1 MSDTTTTPAQ
11 ASAIATRRK
20 GWIRTR
26 ALWAAGV
33 VLLLGTVVLMFE
45 RGGSQQD
52 DVLRADAF
60 AFATLGVLALVAPR
74 PLVRGRWAVAAL
86 SALAGLAVWTAAST
100 AWARVEIHAIDDAQ
114 RVALYVVAFAA
125 ALIAMRAPEVRR
137 AAPWALLLGIAAASV
152 YGLGTRMLPDVFQ
165 AEVFGNAGA
174 RLAHPITYWNGLGLV
189 TGCGALL
196 GIACAAEPAAPGRLR
211 ALACAL
217 AVPCGFA
224 CYMSLSRGAFVAVV
238 GGLVVLAALR
248 PRAATALA
256 ALCALAP
263 VGVLAGALQAL
274 DQVRAAPAVPHAVQT
289 GQGTIG
295 ALLVVAGAAA
305 AGLAFAALAPRADA
319 IRGLR
324 PPLRMAAIVAI
335 GGVAVIL
342 AGTVAISYASEQTV
356 DVTTS
361 ASRLAGTK
369 TFRGPYWDVALRSF
383 AHHPLIGVGSGSF
396 QVEWRRETKSGRAA
410 FDAHSLYFETLA
422 ELGIVGGLLVAAFI
436 AACVAGIAAAV
447 RAAPRDPV
455 LPAAAA
461 VLAAFVVHAG
471 VDWDWELPGVTLP
484 VLMLA
489 AAALAGPGVAER
501 AEPKPS
507 V

>member
-1 MSDTTTTPAQ
+1 M
-11 ASAIATRRK
+11 
-20 GWIRTR
+20 
-26 ALWAAGV
+26 
-33 VLLLGTVVLMFE
+33 LLLGTVVLMFQ

-52 DVLRADAF
+52 DILRADAF
-60 AFATLGVLALVAPR
+60 AFATLGVLAVLAPW

-86 SALAGLAVWTAAST
+86 SALTGLTVWTAVST
-100 AWARVEIHAIDDAQ
+100 AWARIEIHAVDDAA
-114 RVALYVVAFAA
+114 RLALYAAAFAA

-137 AAPWALLLGIAAASV
+137 AAPWALLVGIAAASV
-152 YGLGTRMLPDVFQ
+152 YGLGTRLLPDVCP

-196 GIACAAEPAAPGRLR
+196 GIACAAEPSARRRLR
-211 ALACAL
+211 APACAL

-224 CYMSLSRGAFVAVV
+224 CYMSLSRGAFVAVIA
-238 GGLVVLAALR
+238 GLLVLAAVR

-256 ALCALAP
+256 AMCALVP
-263 VGVLAGALQAL
+263 VGALAIALQGL
-274 DQVRAAPAVPHAVQT
+274 DKVRAAPAEPHAVQT
-289 GQGTIG
+289 GQGVLA

-305 AGLAFAALAPRADA
+305 AALAFAGLAKRADA
-319 IRGLR
+319 MRELRLR
-324 PPLRMAAIVAI
+324 PRAAAIVAI

-356 DVTTS
+356 NVATS
-361 ASRLAGTK
+361 ASRLAQTK
-369 TFRGPYWDVALRSF
+369 TFRGPYWDVALRAF
-383 AHHPLIGVGSGSF
+383 AHHPLTGVGSGSF
-396 QVEWRRETKSGRAA
+396 QVEWRRETRTGRAT

-422 ELGIVGGLLVAAFI
+422 ELGIVGGLLVVAFI
-436 AACVAGIAAAV
+436 ASLAAGIATAL

-461 VLAAFVVHAG
+461 VVAACIVHAG

-484 VLMLA
+484 VLLLA
-489 AAALAGPGVAER
+489 AAALARP
-501 AEPKPS
+501 EPTPS
-507 V
+507 R